1 MTALLWYM
9 IDNMVI
15 DDSDNKNDNDNYLA
29 SLYDCFT
36 VVYDW

>member
-29 SLYDCFT
+29 SL
-36 VVYDW
+36 